1 MEERMD
7 LRISTVESDVAS
19 VRASVEAIHSNYA
32 TNIALVEAENRLHLE
47 IIQSRNELDRKIDN
61 VAADLK
67 LEFHKVANDTRN
79 WMLAT
84 AIGLFVAFGGMFFGL
99 LKFLKP

>member
-1 MEERMD
+1 MEERLD
-7 LRISTVESDVAS
+7 PRISTVESDIAS

-32 TNIALVEAENRLHLE
+32 TTIALVEAENRLHLE
-47 IIQSRNELDRKIDN
+47 IVQSRNELDRKVDQ

-79 WMLAT
+79 WMMAT
-84 AIGLFVAFGGMFFGL
+84 AVGLFVAFCGMFFGL
-99 LKFLKP
+99 LRFLKP